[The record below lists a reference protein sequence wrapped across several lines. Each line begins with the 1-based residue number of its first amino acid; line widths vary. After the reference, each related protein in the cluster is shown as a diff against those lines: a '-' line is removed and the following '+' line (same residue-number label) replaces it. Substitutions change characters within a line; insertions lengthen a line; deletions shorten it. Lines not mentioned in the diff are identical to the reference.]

1 MIRPG
6 APAAGLAAALALLL
20 VPDLAHANSPM
31 PPPPT
36 PLQQL
41 QSLDMRVQSVG
52 WRLTRSNAP
61 FCREVAPGI
70 GLLLQDLA
78 GYAEP
83 DPMRALL
90 RAAGDITV
98 QAAAAD
104 LPAARARLGPNDP
117 LSAVA
122 GKQVAALPP
131 VKPGD
136 YARLAE
142 LHDRIDAALRDTGQV
157 DLVRYDRT
165 LTLVGEPVCTSR
177 FEMLSSG
184 MRAAA
189 DGRRIVIGRKLVEI
203 LPEEELLAAALAHE
217 LAHNV
222 LNHRERLDA
231 GGRSWSKV
239 KQTEREADR
248 LSVWLLANAGYAPE
262 AALRFFAR
270 WGPLTDLGPFSSPDH
285 DRWKTRVR
293 RITAEIATMRAAIA
307 ADPQEEANWSRDF
320 VPEG

>member
-1 MIRPG
+1 MRGRSALI
-6 APAAGLAAALALLL
+6 AGLALALL
-20 VPDLAHANSPM
+20 AASPARALT
-31 PPPPT
+31 PALPAPT
-36 PLQQL
+36 ALQQL
-41 QSLDMRVQSVG
+41 QALDARVQSVG
-52 WRLTRSNAP
+52 WRLARANAR
-61 FCREVAPGI
+61 FCRSVVPGI
-70 GLLLQDLA
+70 GLLLQDLG
-78 GYAEP
+78 GYD
-83 DPMRALL
+83 DPGKPGEGL
-90 RAAGDITV
+90 RASGDIAV
-98 QAAAAD
+98 QAVALD
-104 LPAARARLGPNDP
+104 SPAARVGLVANDP
-117 LSAVA
+117 LESVA
-122 GKQVAALPP
+122 GQPVAALPP

-136 YARLAE
+136 YARLAG

-157 DLVRYDRT
+157 HLVSYDRT

-270 WGPLTDLGPFSSPDH
+270 WGPLTDLGPFSSPEH

-320 VPEG
+320 VPES